1 MARQTIESQVLEVLY
16 DFGGVV
22 ADNGGHTNKIIRDAM
37 FQRYGRSMKSENL
50 TVALSNMESKGL
62 ITRTI
67 SNTKMRSVKVNKKR
81 RGRPRGSKNNIV
93 VESNREQALNSQIKV
108 VQQLITYHI
117 ESTKIMMDA
126 LSKMIGK

>member
-22 ADNGGHTNKIIRDAM
+22 TDDGGHTNKIIRDAL
-37 FQRYGRSMKSENL
+37 FKRYGRSMKSENL
-50 TVALSNMESKGL
+50 TVALTNMESKGL

-81 RGRPRGSKNNIV
+81 RGRPRGSKSNIV
-93 VESNREQALNSQIKV
+93 VESDREQALNSQIKV
-108 VQQLITYHI
+108 VQQLIIYHI

-126 LSKMIGK
+126 LSRMIGK